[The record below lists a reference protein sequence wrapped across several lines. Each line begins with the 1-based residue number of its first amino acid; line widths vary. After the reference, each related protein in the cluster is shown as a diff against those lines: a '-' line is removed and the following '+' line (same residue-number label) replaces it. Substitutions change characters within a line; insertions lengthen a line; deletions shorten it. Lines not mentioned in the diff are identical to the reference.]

1 MARVTSR
8 KGFTLLEMLVAM
20 TLMSMLA
27 ASLYASLHVA
37 FRGRR
42 AAERGMEPPARA
54 AAALRML
61 REDIE
66 SATVPTGLLAGEFV
80 GEDAQDERGR
90 EADVLTFHALARD
103 QWAGDPPSPIVNVE
117 IAVSADD
124 ETGEGTLVRRVTANL
139 LAPEAQDPIEEVLCR
154 RVSALDVTFF
164 DGTDWLESW
173 DSTTAGDVLPLAVR
187 LTISLETEDE
197 EEDYVV
203 SRVFALPCGSL
214 PEEEESTGRAT
225 GGGR

>member
-1 MARVTSR
+1 MACVTSR

-27 ASLYASLHVA
+27 ASLYVSLHVA

-42 AAERGMEPPARA
+42 ATERGMEPAARA

-61 REDIE
+61 REDLE
-66 SATVPTGLLAGEFV
+66 SATVPTGLLAGEFI

-90 EADVLTFHALARD
+90 EDDVLAFHALARD
-103 QWAGDPPSPIVNVE
+103 QWAGHPPSPIVNVE

-124 ETGEGTLVRRVTANL
+124 ATGEGTLVRRLTANL
-139 LAPEAQDPIEEVLCR
+139 PAPEAQDPIEEVLCR
-154 RVSALDVTFF
+154 RVSAFDAAFF
-164 DGTDWLESW
+164 DGTDWLDSW
-173 DSTTAGDVLPLAVR
+173 DSTTAGNALPLAVR

-197 EEDYVV
+197 EEGYVV
-203 SRVFALPCGSL
+203 TRVFALPCGSL
-214 PEEEESTGRAT
+214 PEGAESSGRAT